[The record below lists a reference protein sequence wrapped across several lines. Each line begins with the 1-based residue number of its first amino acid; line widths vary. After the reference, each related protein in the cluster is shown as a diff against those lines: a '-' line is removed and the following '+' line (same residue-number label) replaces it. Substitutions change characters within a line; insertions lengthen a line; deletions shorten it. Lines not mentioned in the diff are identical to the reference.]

1 MRIAH
6 AASEAFPYL
15 KTGGLADMVAALSG
29 VLAARGHEVALFM
42 PGYRSVLDGPH
53 AKGAE
58 LTHRL
63 KIEMGDTF
71 LAGDVYTLK
80 PRQGVTLYLVCRE
93 EYFDRKLP
101 YWTGERDYDD
111 NDARFIFFQKAV
123 AELLRLT
130 DFKADIV
137 HCHDWQ
143 TGLLPLFLRDA
154 EQRHG
159 VTLALKTVFTIHNI
173 AYQGIFPRKSFALT
187 NLPDEL
193 MGIDGLEYYDQM
205 CMLKA
210 GIVFADLVTTVS
222 PRYAK
227 EIQTPEFGN
236 GMDGVIAT
244 RLADLH
250 GLINGIDT
258 SVWNPATDA
267 SLPARYSVENMAG
280 KALCRERLLQEFGWL
295 PKPPSAGSARRRTG
309 NTNPPLPVPPAPAAN
324 GFKGPVFGMVCRF
337 TPSKGLDLLLGA
349 EDFFAREDCRLVV
362 LGGGEKKYEEAV
374 RALATR
380 HPGRIGVCVRHDE
393 AMSHLV
399 EAGSDFFLMP
409 SLFEPC
415 GLNQMYSQAYGTV
428 PLVSRVGGLVDTVVD
443 IDASPEAGTG
453 IMFPPTQEAF
463 NRALQRALSLHA
475 DKTKYAEVQR
485 RAMRRDF
492 SWKTAVAAY
501 EELYANAL

>member
-6 AASEAFPYL
+6 AASEVFPYL
-15 KTGGLADMVAALSG
+15 KTGGLADMVAALSSTL
-29 VLAARGHEVALFM
+29 VDRGHEVAVFM
-42 PGYRSVLDGPH
+42 PGYRSVLEGPH
-53 AKGAE
+53 AASAV
-58 LTHRL
+58 LTHKL
-63 KIEMGDTF
+63 KIELGDAY

-80 PRQGVTLYLVCRE
+80 PRPGLTFYFIARE
-93 EYFDRKLP
+93 EFFDRKLP

-111 NDARFIFFQKAV
+111 NDARFTFFQKAV

-143 TGLLPLFLRDA
+143 TGLLPLFVRDA
-154 EQRHG
+154 ERRYD

-173 AYQGIFPRKSFALT
+173 AYQGIFPRKSYHLT

-205 CMLKA
+205 CMMKA

-222 PRYAK
+222 PNYAK

-244 RLADLH
+244 RLEDLH

-258 SVWNPATDA
+258 AVWNPAVDA
-267 SLPARYSVENMAG
+267 SLPARYSATNLAG
-280 KALCRERLLQEFGWL
+280 KPLCRAALLKEMGWDD
-295 PKPPSAGSARRRTG
+295 K
-309 NTNPPLPVPPAPAAN
+309 
-324 GFKGPVFGMVCRF
+324 FKGPIFGMVCRF
-337 TPSKGLDLLLGA
+337 TAAKGLDLVLA
-349 EDFFAREDCRLVV
+349 AANFFANEDCRLIV
-362 LGGGEKKYEEAV
+362 LGGGEKKYEEAM
-374 RALATR
+374 RALAAA
-380 HPGRIGVCVRHDE
+380 HPSKVAVCVRQDE
-393 AMSHLV
+393 AMSHLI

-443 IDASPEAGTG
+443 TPATGDAGTG
-453 IMFPPTQEAF
+453 IMFSPSFEGFSNGLA
-463 NRALQRALSLHA
+463 RAIGLYA
-475 DKTKYAEVQR
+475 DKPRYAAVQK
-485 RAMRRDF
+485 RAMERDF

-501 EELYANAL
+501 EQLYANAL

>member
-6 AASEAFPYL
+6 AASEVFPYL
-15 KTGGLADMVAALSG
+15 KTGGLADMVAALTG
-29 VLAARGHEVALFM
+29 ALVDRGHEVALFM
-42 PGYRSVLDGPH
+42 PGYSAVLE
-53 AKGAE
+53 GAPAAGAQ
-58 LTHRL
+58 LTHKL

-80 PRQGVTLYLVCRE
+80 PRPGLTLHLIGRE
-93 EYFDRKLP
+93 EYFDRKRP

-143 TGLLPLFLRDA
+143 AGLLPLFVRDA
-154 EQRHG
+154 ERRYDM
-159 VTLALKTVFTIHNI
+159 TLALKTVFTIHNI
-173 AYQGIFPRKSFALT
+173 AYQGIFPRKSFGLT

-193 MGIDGLEYYDQM
+193 MGIDGIEYYDQM
-205 CMLKA
+205 CMMKA

-222 PRYAK
+222 PHYAK
-227 EIQTPEFGN
+227 EIQSPEFGN
-236 GMDGVIAT
+236 GMDGVIGT

-258 SVWNPATDA
+258 AVWNPATDG
-267 SLPARYSVENMAG
+267 SLPARYSAGNMAG
-280 KALCRERLLQEFGWL
+280 KALCRAKLLEEFKWD
-295 PKPPSAGSARRRTG
+295 PK
-309 NTNPPLPVPPAPAAN
+309 
-324 GFKGPVFGMVCRF
+324 FKGPVFGMVCRF
-337 TPSKGLDLLLGA
+337 TAGKGLDLVLGA
-349 EDFFAREDCRLVV
+349 EGFFAKEDCRLVV
-362 LGGGEKKYEEAV
+362 LGGGDRKYEEAM
-374 RALATR
+374 RALAQK
-380 HPGRIGVCVRHDE
+380 HPGKVSVSVRLDE

-443 IDASPEAGTG
+443 AGASGNVGTG
-453 IMFPPTQEAF
+453 LMFPPTPEGF
-463 NRALQRALSLHA
+463 NGGLKRALALFA
-475 DKTKYAEVQR
+475 DKARYAAVQK
-485 RAMRRDF
+485 RAMERDF

-501 EELYANAL
+501 EQLYANAL

>member
-6 AASEAFPYL
+6 AASEVFPYL
-15 KTGGLADMVAALSG
+15 KTGGLADMVAALAG
-29 VLAARGHEVALFM
+29 ALADRQHEVAVFM
-42 PGYRSVLDGPH
+42 PGYRSVFDGPH
-53 AKGAE
+53 AKAAV

-71 LAGDVYTLK
+71 LAGDVYTLQAR
-80 PRQGVTLYLVCRE
+80 PGLTLHFVCRE
-93 EYFDRKLP
+93 EYFDRRRP

-123 AELLRLT
+123 VELLRLT

-143 TGLLPLFLRDA
+143 TGLLPLFLRYA
-154 EQRHG
+154 EQRYG

-173 AYQGIFPRKSFALT
+173 AYQGIFPRKSFYLT
-187 NLPDEL
+187 NLPEEL
-193 MGIDGLEYYDQM
+193 MGIDALEYYDQM
-205 CMLKA
+205 CMMKG

-244 RLADLH
+244 RREDLH
-250 GLINGIDT
+250 GILNGIDT
-258 SVWNPATDA
+258 GVWNPATDGA
-267 SLPARYSVENMAG
+267 LPARYSAENMAG
-280 KALCRERLLQEFGWL
+280 KAICRARLLEE
-295 PKPPSAGSARRRTG
+295 AGLKGDLR
-309 NTNPPLPVPPAPAAN
+309 
-324 GFKGPVFGMVCRF
+324 GPVFGMVCRF
-337 TPSKGLDLLLGA
+337 TAGKGLDLVLAA
-349 EDFFAREDCRLVV
+349 EDFFAKEDCRLVV
-362 LGGGEKKYEEAV
+362 LGGGERKYEEAMQ
-374 RALATR
+374 ALAR
-380 HPGRIGVCVRHDE
+380 KLPGKVAVSVRLDE

-399 EAGSDFFLMP
+399 EAGADFFLMP

-428 PLVSRVGGLVDTVVD
+428 PLVTRVGGLVDTVVD
-443 IDASPEAGTG
+443 IDAAPDEGTG
-453 IMFPPTQEAF
+453 IMFPPTQAGF
-463 NRALQRALSLHA
+463 AGGLRRALALYA
-475 DKTKYAEVQR
+475 DKAKYAAVQR

-492 SWKTAVAAY
+492 SWKKAVAAY

>member
-6 AASEAFPYL
+6 AVSELFPYL
-15 KTGGLADMVAALSG
+15 KTGGLADMVAALTG
-29 VLAARGHEVALFM
+29 ALVDRGHQVAIFV
-42 PGYRSVLDGPH
+42 PGYRTLLDGPH
-53 AKGAE
+53 AKGAK
-58 LTHRL
+58 LTHKL
-63 KIEMGDTF
+63 KIEMGDAF
-71 LAGDVYTLK
+71 LAGDVLTLT
-80 PRQGVTLYLVCRE
+80 PRPGLTLHLICRE
-93 EYFDRKLP
+93 EFFDRQRP

-143 TGLLPLFLRDA
+143 TGMLPLFLRDA
-154 EQRHG
+154 ERRYD

-187 NLPDEL
+187 NLPEEL

-210 GIVFADLVTTVS
+210 GIIFADLVTTVS
-222 PRYAK
+222 PRYAQ

-244 RLADLH
+244 RLDDLH
-250 GLINGIDT
+250 GIINGIDT
-258 SVWNPATDA
+258 AVWNPAVDA
-267 SLPARYSVENMAG
+267 SLPARYSAGNIAG
-280 KALCRERLLQEFGWL
+280 KALCRAKLLQEFSWDA
-295 PKPPSAGSARRRTG
+295 K
-309 NTNPPLPVPPAPAAN
+309 
-324 GFKGPVFGMVCRF
+324 FKGPVFGMVCRF
-337 TPSKGLDLLLGA
+337 TAGKGLDLVLGA
-349 EDFFAREDCRLVV
+349 AEFFAKQDCRFVV
-362 LGGGEKKYEEAV
+362 LGGGDRKYEDAMH
-374 RALATR
+374 ALAST
-380 HPGRIGVCVRHDE
+380 HPGKIAVCVRLDE

-399 EAGSDFFLMP
+399 EAGADFFLMP

-428 PLVSRVGGLVDTVVD
+428 PLVSRVGGLVDTV
-443 IDASPEAGTG
+443 IDCGESPDTGTG
-453 IMFPPTQEAF
+453 IMFAPTQEGF
-463 NRALQRALSLHA
+463 NAGLQRALALFA
-475 DKTKYAEVQR
+475 DKAKYAAVQK
-485 RAMRRDF
+485 RAMQRDF

-501 EELYANAL
+501 EQLYSNAL

>member
-6 AASEAFPYL
+6 AASEVFPYL

-29 VLAARGHEVALFM
+29 ALVDRGHEVALFM
-42 PGYRSVLDGPH
+42 PGYRSVLDSPH
-53 AKGAE
+53 AKNAE

-63 KIEMGDTF
+63 KIEMGEAF

-80 PRQGVTLYLVCRE
+80 PRAGLTLHLICRE

-143 TGLLPLFLRDA
+143 TGLLPLFLRYS

-173 AYQGIFPRKSFALT
+173 AYQGIFSRKSFHLT
-187 NLPDEL
+187 NLPEEL

-205 CMLKA
+205 CMMKG

-227 EIQTPEFGN
+227 EIQAPEFGN
-236 GMDGVIAT
+236 GMDGVIGT
-244 RLADLH
+244 RVADLH
-250 GLINGIDT
+250 GIINGVDT
-258 SVWNPATDA
+258 AVWNPATDA
-267 SLPARYSVENMAG
+267 SLPARYSAENIAG
-280 KALCRERLLQEFGWL
+280 KALCRDRLLQEFGWS
-295 PKPPSAGSARRRTG
+295 PKPPARRRTG
-309 NTNPPLPVPPAPAAN
+309 NTNPPMPVSAPANGN
-324 GFKGPVFGMVCRF
+324 GFNGPVFGMVCRF
-337 TPSKGLDLLLGA
+337 TPSKGLNLLLGA
-349 EDFFAREDCRLVV
+349 EEFFAKEDCRLVV
-362 LGGGEKKYEEAV
+362 LGGGEKKYEEAI
-374 RALATR
+374 RAMAAR
-380 HPGRIGVCVRHDE
+380 HPGKIGVFVKHDE

-399 EAGSDFFLMP
+399 EAGADFFLMP

-443 IDASPEAGTG
+443 IDASPDAGTG
-453 IMFPPTQEAF
+453 IMFPPTQEGF
-463 NRALQRALSLHA
+463 NGGLRRALVLYA
-475 DKTKYAEVQR
+475 DKAKYAQVQR
-485 RAMRRDF
+485 RGMRRDF
-492 SWKTAVAAY
+492 SWKTAVTAY

>member
-6 AASEAFPYL
+6 AASEVFPYL
-15 KTGGLADMVAALSG
+15 KTGGLADMVAALG
-29 VLAARGHEVALFM
+29 GTLVDRGHEVAVFM
-42 PGYRSVLDGPH
+42 PGYRSVFDGPH

-63 KIEMGDTF
+63 KIEMGDAF

-80 PRQGVTLYLVCRE
+80 PRAGLTLHLICRE
-93 EYFDRKLP
+93 EYFDRRLP

-143 TGLLPLFLRDA
+143 AGLLPLFLRYA
-154 EQRHG
+154 EQRYG

-173 AYQGIFPRKSFALT
+173 AYQGIFPRKSFPLT

-205 CMLKA
+205 CMMKG

-222 PRYAK
+222 PRYAQ

-236 GMDGVIAT
+236 GMDGIIGT
-244 RLADLH
+244 RVADLH

-258 SVWNPATDA
+258 AVWNPATDA
-267 SLPARYSVENMAG
+267 SLPARFSVENMAG
-280 KALCRERLLQEFGWL
+280 KALCREKLLQEFGWA
-295 PKPPSAGSARRRTG
+295 PKPPSRRRTG
-309 NTNPPLPVPPAPAAN
+309 NTNPPMPVAGAAN
-324 GFKGPVFGMVCRF
+324 GGFTGPVFGMVCRF

-349 EDFFAREDCRLVV
+349 EDFFAKENCRLVM
-362 LGGGEKKYEEAV
+362 LGGGEKKYEEAL
-374 RALATR
+374 RALAAR
-380 HPGRIGVCVRHDE
+380 HPDKIGVCVKHDE

-443 IDASPEAGTG
+443 IDVEPAAGTG

-463 NRALQRALSLHA
+463 NSGLRRALVLYA
-475 DKTKYAEVQR
+475 DKAKYAEVQR

>member
-1 MRIAH
+1 
-6 AASEAFPYL
+6 
-15 KTGGLADMVAALSG
+15 MVAALSG
-29 VLAARGHEVALFM
+29 ALVDRGHEVAVFM
-42 PGYRSVLDGPH
+42 PGYRSVLE
-53 AKGAE
+53 GAAAAGAT

-63 KIEMGDTF
+63 KIEMGDVF
-71 LAGDVYTLK
+71 LAGDVYTLR
-80 PRQGVTLYLVCRE
+80 PRKGLTLHLIARE
-93 EYFDRKLP
+93 EFFDRKLP

-143 TGLLPLFLRDA
+143 AGLLPLFVRDA
-154 EQRHG
+154 ERRYDL
-159 VTLALKTVFTIHNI
+159 TLALKTVFTIHNI
-173 AYQGIFPRKSFALT
+173 AYQGIFPRKSFGLT

-193 MGIDGLEYYDQM
+193 MTIDGIEYYDQM
-205 CMLKA
+205 CMMKA

-222 PRYAK
+222 PNYAR

-258 SVWNPATDA
+258 AVWNPAIDA
-267 SLPARYSVENMAG
+267 SLPARYNVGNMAG
-280 KALCRERLLQEFGWL
+280 KALCRAALLKECGL
-295 PKPPSAGSARRRTG
+295 DEK
-309 NTNPPLPVPPAPAAN
+309 
-324 GFKGPVFGMVCRF
+324 FKGPVFGMVCRF
-337 TPSKGLDLLLGA
+337 TAGKGLDLVLGA
-349 EDFFAREDCRLVV
+349 ANFFAREDVRLVV
-362 LGGGEKKYEEAV
+362 LGGGERKYEEAM
-374 RALATR
+374 RALAAA
-380 HPGRIGVCVRHDE
+380 HPGKVTVSVRLDE

-443 IDASPEAGTG
+443 TPPTGAPGTG
-453 IMFPPTQEAF
+453 IMFSPTVEGFSQG
-463 NRALQRALSLHA
+463 LQRALALYG
-475 DKTKYAEVQR
+475 DKARYTAVQR
-485 RAMRRDF
+485 RAMERDF

-501 EELYANAL
+501 EQLYTNAL

>member
-6 AASEAFPYL
+6 AASEVFPYL
-15 KTGGLADMVAALSG
+15 KTGGLADMVAALTG
-29 VLAARGHEVALFM
+29 ALVDRGHEVALFM
-42 PGYRSVLDGPH
+42 PGYRSVLE
-53 AKGAE
+53 GAPAAGAQ
-58 LTHRL
+58 LTHKL
-63 KIEMGDTF
+63 KIEMGDAF
-71 LAGDVYTLK
+71 LAGDVYTLT
-80 PRQGVTLYLVCRE
+80 PRPGLTLHLIGRE
-93 EYFDRKLP
+93 EFFDRKRP

-143 TGLLPLFLRDA
+143 TGFLPLFIRDA
-154 EQRHG
+154 ERRYD

-173 AYQGIFPRKSFALT
+173 AYQGIFPRKSFGLT

-193 MGIDGLEYYDQM
+193 MGIDGIEYYDQM
-205 CMLKA
+205 CMMKA

-222 PRYAK
+222 PHYAQ

-236 GMDGVIAT
+236 GMDGVIGT

-258 SVWNPATDA
+258 AVWSPAIDA
-267 SLPARYSVENMAG
+267 SLPARYSVGNMAG
-280 KALCRERLLQEFGWL
+280 KALCRAKLLKEFGWDE
-295 PKPPSAGSARRRTG
+295 K
-309 NTNPPLPVPPAPAAN
+309 
-324 GFKGPVFGMVCRF
+324 FKGPVFGMVCRF
-337 TPSKGLDLLLGA
+337 TPSKGLDLVLGA
-349 EDFFAREDCRLVV
+349 ESFFSKSDCRLVV
-362 LGGGEKKYEEAV
+362 LGGGEKKYEEAM
-374 RALATR
+374 RALAAA
-380 HPGRIGVCVRHDE
+380 HPDKIAVCVRQDE

-428 PLVSRVGGLVDTVVD
+428 PLVSNVGGLLDTVLD
-443 IDASPEAGTG
+443 TGTDSTSGTG
-453 IMFPPTQEAF
+453 IMFYPTQIGF
-463 NRALQRALSLHA
+463 DGGLQRALALFGDKAKYHA
-475 DKTKYAEVQR
+475 VQK
-485 RAMRRDF
+485 RAMERDF

-501 EELYANAL
+501 EQLYTNAL

>member
-6 AASEAFPYL
+6 AASEVFPYL
-15 KTGGLADMVAALSG
+15 KTGGLADVVAALTG
-29 VLAARGHEVALFM
+29 ALVDRGHEVVLFM

-53 AKGAE
+53 FKGAE
-58 LTHRL
+58 LTQRL
-63 KIEMGDTF
+63 KVEMGDEF

-80 PRQGVTLYLVCRE
+80 PRAGLTLHLICRE

-101 YWTGERDYDD
+101 YWTGVRDYDD

-123 AELLRLT
+123 VELLRLT

-143 TGLLPLFLRDA
+143 TGLLPLFLRFA

-159 VTLALKTVFTIHNI
+159 ITLALKTVFTIHNI
-173 AYQGIFPRKSFALT
+173 AYQGIFTRKSFHLT
-187 NLPDEL
+187 NLPGEM
-193 MGIDGLEYYDQM
+193 MGIDALEYYDQM
-205 CMLKA
+205 CMLKG

-222 PRYAK
+222 PRYAQ

-244 RLADLH
+244 RVDDLH

-258 SVWNPATDA
+258 AVWNPATDA
-267 SLPARYSVENMAG
+267 SLPARYSAENIAG
-280 KALCRERLLQEFGWL
+280 KALCRERLLQEFGWSTG
-295 PKPPSAGSARRRTG
+295 KAAGGGEA
-309 NTNPPLPVPPAPAAN
+309 
-324 GFKGPVFGMVCRF
+324 FKGPVFGMVCRF
-337 TPSKGLDLLLGA
+337 TAGKGLDLVLEA
-349 EDFFAREDCRLVV
+349 EKFFAKQDCRLVM

-374 RALATR
+374 RALAAR
-380 HPGRIGVCVRHDE
+380 HPGKVGACLRQDE
-393 AMSHLV
+393 AMSHLL

-428 PLVSRVGGLVDTVVD
+428 PLVSRVGGLVDTVTD
-443 IDASPEAGTG
+443 IDTVPADGTG
-453 IMFPPTQEAF
+453 IMFPPTQEGF
-463 NRALQRALSLHA
+463 NGGLRRALALFA
-475 DKTKYAEVQR
+475 DKAKYAEVQR

-501 EELYANAL
+501 ERLYADVL

>member
-1 MRIAH
+1 
-6 AASEAFPYL
+6 
-15 KTGGLADMVAALSG
+15 MVAALG
-29 VLAARGHEVALFM
+29 GTLAERGHEVAIFM

-53 AKGAE
+53 AKDAE

-63 KIEMGDTF
+63 KIEMGDAF
-71 LAGDVYTLK
+71 LAGDVYTIK
-80 PRQGVTLYLVCRE
+80 PRAGVTLHLICRE

-143 TGLLPLFLRDA
+143 TGLLPLFLRYA
-154 EQRHG
+154 EQRYG

-173 AYQGIFPRKSFALT
+173 AYQGIFSRKSFHLT
-187 NLPDEL
+187 NLPEEL
-193 MGIDGLEYYDQM
+193 MTIDGLEYYDQM
-205 CMLKA
+205 CMMKA

-222 PRYAK
+222 PRYAQ

-236 GMDGVIAT
+236 GMDGIIAT
-244 RLADLH
+244 RVEDLH

-258 SVWNPATDA
+258 AVWNPATDA

-280 KALCRERLLQEFGWL
+280 KALCRERLLQEFSWL
-295 PKPPSAGSARRRTG
+295 AKPTAPVTGTKRRG
-309 NTNPPLPVPPAPAAN
+309 ANGHTNPGLPVATAAQ
-324 GFKGPVFGMVCRF
+324 GTIKGPVFGMVCRF
-337 TPSKGLDLLLGA
+337 TSSKGLDLLLGA
-349 EDFFAREDCRLVV
+349 EEFFAKEDCRLVV

-374 RALATR
+374 RAMAAR
-380 HPGRIGVCVRHDE
+380 HPGKIGVCVRLDE

-428 PLVSRVGGLVDTVVD
+428 PLVSHVGGLVDTVVD
-443 IDASPEAGTG
+443 IDASPQSGTG
-453 IMFPPTQEAF
+453 IMFPPTQEGF
-463 NRALQRALSLHA
+463 NGGLRRALGLFG
-475 DKTKYAEVQR
+475 DKTRYADVQR

-501 EELYANAL
+501 EQLYTNAL

>member
-6 AASEAFPYL
+6 AASEVFPYL
-15 KTGGLADMVAALSG
+15 KTGGLADMVAALTG
-29 VLAARGHEVALFM
+29 VLVDQGHEIALFM

-53 AKGAE
+53 AKGAV

-63 KIEMGDTF
+63 KVEMGDAF
-71 LAGDVYTLK
+71 LAGDVYSLK
-80 PRQGVTLYLVCRE
+80 PRAGLTLYFISRE
-93 EYFDRKLP
+93 EFFDRKLP

-143 TGLLPLFLRDA
+143 TGMLPLFLRDA
-154 EQRHG
+154 ERRYG

-173 AYQGIFPRKSFALT
+173 AYQGIFSRKSFALT
-187 NLPDEL
+187 NLPEDL
-193 MGIDGLEYYDQM
+193 MTIDGLEYYDQM
-205 CMLKA
+205 CMMKA

-222 PRYAK
+222 PHYAQ

-244 RLADLH
+244 RLEDLH
-250 GLINGIDT
+250 GFINGIDT
-258 SVWNPATDA
+258 AVWNPATDA
-267 SLPARYSVENMAG
+267 SLPARFSAENMAG
-280 KALCRERLLQEFGWL
+280 KALCRAKLLQEFGWDA
-295 PKPPSAGSARRRTG
+295 K
-309 NTNPPLPVPPAPAAN
+309 
-324 GFKGPVFGMVCRF
+324 FKGPVFGMVCRF
-337 TPSKGLDLLLGA
+337 TVSKGLDLVLKA
-349 EDFFAREDCRLVV
+349 ADFFAQEDCRLVV
-362 LGGGEKKYEEAV
+362 LGGGEKKYEEAM
-374 RALATR
+374 RALAAT
-380 HPGRIGVCVRHDE
+380 HPTKVAVCVRLDE

-399 EAGSDFFLMP
+399 EAGSDFFVMP

-443 IDASPEAGTG
+443 VSADPQNGTG
-453 IMFPPTQEAF
+453 IMFAPRQVEF
-463 NRALQRALSLHA
+463 RDGLKRALALYA
-475 DKTKYAEVQR
+475 DKAKYAAVQK
-485 RAMRRDF
+485 RAMQRDF